1 MAWQSSPRPARGRP
15 DGAARAA
22 ARLLAVLVLG
32 AGLAGC
38 FTVKLVDDYD
48 PAIDQGLTAYQEATL
63 TFLARMA
70 AAKGAAAAYDA
81 NKEFYFATGAKLDGL
96 ITRARATQSSDRC
109 LTADYAGRGIET
121 FVGKLYDLLPLT
133 QEMPEAGRIFANL
146 KEKGS
151 GSCTVVVLRAVR
163 ANHDLLQII
172 HRHNDKLASV
182 VVDIVTPTIEQG
194 VRIALKNEL
203 AKRRGDE

>member
-1 MAWQSSPRPARGRP
+1 MGWRNSPRRGGARRRTG
-15 DGAARAA
+15 GF
-22 ARLLAVLVLG
+22 LAVLLLG
-32 AGLAGC
+32 AGLAAC
-38 FTVKLVDDYD
+38 APVKLAGDYD
-48 PAIDQGLTAYQEATL
+48 PAIDRGLTAYQEATL

-70 AAKGAAAAYDA
+70 AATGAAASYES

-96 ITRARATQSSDRC
+96 ITRARVTEDTDRC
-109 LTADYAGRGIET
+109 LPADYAGRGIAAL
-121 FVGKLYDLLPLT
+121 VGKINDLLPLT

-146 KEKGS
+146 RARGS

-163 ANHDLLQII
+163 ANHDILQII
-172 HRHNDKLASV
+172 HRHNDKLAAV

-203 AKRRGDE
+203 AKRRGGE